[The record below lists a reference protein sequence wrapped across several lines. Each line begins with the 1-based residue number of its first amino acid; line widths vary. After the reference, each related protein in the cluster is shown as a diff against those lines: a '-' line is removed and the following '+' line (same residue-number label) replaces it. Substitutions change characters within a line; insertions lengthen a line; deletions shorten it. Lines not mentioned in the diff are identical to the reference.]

1 MASFAAAA
9 FPRALAGLASSGQRR
24 KLSGRLGQAVHAFA
38 ASIAIAVVYTTT
50 VVYVDLF
57 AMTIVFLAA
66 MLALVFL
73 TVGATPNSRT
83 DRPSLLDWVFTL
95 VALAAGAYFLIEN
108 ERIITRITLLHPL
121 TGLDMVFAPALL
133 LLTLEATRRTVG
145 FGLTSIV
152 VIFLAYN
159 LWGHLLPGKLSHGE
173 ISFNHFLD
181 IMMFTTDGLF
191 GVPIRVAATY
201 AFLFVLFGTFLA
213 KAGGAEFFYNL
224 AAALAGRRAGGPAKI
239 AVVSSGLYG
248 TLSGSP
254 TSDVVTTG
262 SITIPIMQ
270 RLGYSKRLAGGVE
283 VAASTGGSLLPPVM
297 GSAAFI
303 MAEFTGIEY
312 REIVIA
318 GLVPA
323 LLFYICVY
331 SQVHLRSLKLGL
343 RGVPADELPALGG
356 TLQNGGLFLV
366 PLVALTIAL
375 LMGYSPT
382 YVAVFATVAVLAVAM
397 VRPSTRMGLLKIW
410 DALGETTLRM
420 VSVVA
425 ACAAAGL
432 VIGGIS
438 MTGLANKFADLVFL
452 LAGDSQALALV
463 IAAALSIL
471 LGMGMPTPSAF
482 ILAAVLVGPTLL
494 EMGFSVL
501 QSNLFLLYFAVL
513 SAMTPPVAVAAFAAA
528 AIADANPLHIAMTAV
543 RLAITAFIVPFA
555 FIYGDGLLL
564 QGDLANVAVACLTA
578 LAGVLLLA
586 VGVEGYLK
594 GPLAPLPR
602 LLFGAAGLLLIV
614 PTLVSAAVAAGLL
627 LLALVLSPSLFGR
640 LFGREKASISQVEAE

>member
-1 MASFAAAA
+1 M
-9 FPRALAGLASSGQRR
+9 ALATIEVRRTLAGFASSGQRR
-24 KLSGRLGQAVHAFA
+24 KLPGPLGRVVHGFA
-38 ASIAIAVVYTTT
+38 ALIAIAVIYTTT
-50 VVYVDLF
+50 IVFVDLF

-73 TVGATPNSRT
+73 TVGATPDSPT
-83 DRPSLLDWVFTL
+83 DRPSAVDWLFALT
-95 VALAAGAYFLIEN
+95 ALAVGAYFLIES

-133 LLTLEATRRTVG
+133 ILTLEATRRTVG
-145 FGLTSIV
+145 MGLTTIV
-152 VIFLAYN
+152 AIFLAYN
-159 LWGHLLPGKLSHGE
+159 LWGHWLPGKLSHGE

-213 KAGGAEFFYNL
+213 KAGGAEFFYNF
-224 AAALAGRRAGGPAKI
+224 AAAVAGRRPGGPAKI

-331 SQVHLRSLKLGL
+331 TQVHLRSLKLGL
-343 RGVPADELPALGG
+343 RGLPGDELPVLTA
-356 TLQNGGLFLV
+356 TLKNGGLFLV
-366 PLVALTIAL
+366 PLVAMTIAL

-382 YVAVFATVAVLAVAM
+382 YVAVFATATVLAVSL

-452 LAGDSQALALV
+452 LAGDSAALALV

-494 EMGFSVL
+494 EMGFSLL
-501 QSNLFLLYFAVL
+501 QANLFLLYFAVL

-528 AIADANPLHIAMTAV
+528 AIADANPLHIAFTAV

-555 FIYGDGLLL
+555 FISGDGLLL
-564 QGDLANVAVACLTA
+564 QGDALNVAVACTTA
-578 LAGVLLLA
+578 LAGVLILA
-586 VGVEGYLK
+586 VAVEGYLK
-594 GPLAPLPR
+594 GPLGPLPR
-602 LLFGAAGLLLIV
+602 LLFAAAGLLLIV
-614 PTLVSAAVAAGLL
+614 PTIVSAAAALGLL
-627 LLALVLSPSLFGR
+627 ILALILTPGLVAHLTGR
-640 LFGREKASISQVEAE
+640 AKTPVSQTNAD